1 LTDIEDSVMDMS
13 SQDISAM
20 VESHEEMFDED
31 KLQKNKAAPVLLNG
45 DINHGRV
52 KGEVSL

>member
-1 LTDIEDSVMDMS
+1 MDMS

-52 KGEVSL
+52 RGEVSL